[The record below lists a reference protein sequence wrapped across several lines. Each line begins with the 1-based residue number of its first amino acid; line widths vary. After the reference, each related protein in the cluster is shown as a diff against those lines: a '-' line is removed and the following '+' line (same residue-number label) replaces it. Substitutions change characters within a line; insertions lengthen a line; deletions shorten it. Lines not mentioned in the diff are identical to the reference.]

1 MTTHY
6 QETRWSKEL
15 APEMAQISILPNRN
29 FKVTM
34 IKMLTD
40 LVEWVNGTQ
49 KQTETWSR
57 ETETIKKSY
66 MEINIRI

>member
-6 QETRWSKEL
+6 KETRRSKEL
-15 APEMAQISILPNRN
+15 DPEMAQISILTNRN

-34 IKMLTD
+34 IKMLTN
-40 LVEWVNGTQ
+40 LVEWVNSTQ
-49 KQTETWSR
+49 KQMETCSR

-66 MEINIRI
+66 TEINIRI

>member
-6 QETRWSKEL
+6 KETRRSKEL
-15 APEMAQISILPNRN
+15 DPEMAQISILPNRN

-34 IKMLTD
+34 IKMLTN
-40 LVEWVNGTQ
+40 LVEWVNSTQ
-49 KQTETWSR
+49 KQMKTCSR

-66 MEINIRI
+66 TEINIRI